1 MVSVRTKRVDG
12 RKNKKQFKYIE
23 RRICICYNA
32 SRQND
37 ISYSLAISSVNSDDL
52 TLRKTPRALPLRV
65 FLFRFKAKLNTLK
78 M

>member
-1 MVSVRTKRVDG
+1 MVSVRMKRADG
-12 RKNKKQFKYIE
+12 RNNKNNLIE

-52 TLRKTPRALPLRV
+52 TLRKTLRALPLRV
-65 FLFRFKAKLNTLK
+65 FLFRLRHGGLI
-78 M
+78 